1 MQTKTSTQAAKH
13 NGVPEDIMEQ
23 ISANKRLAEF
33 HARKGNTA
41 KSEMYAR
48 RVDELSA
55 GLQDPSESE
64 EERMQREIE
73 ATWRM
78 LGEGKYDEIIDLYGR
93 REEAY
98 YIDLV
103 TAALFRSK
111 RYEAAEAYLDQFP
124 PEEGILLK
132 RKSLEVLKSIE
143 APLDV
148 EPRVHMIIL
157 CHNRAK
163 ELTLALSELAKT
175 KYRNYA
181 VYIADNGSEDGSW
194 DVLQEAVKAFPE
206 HVEVHMERLPTNI
219 GRPAGHNWLMT
230 NYEHEAAEY
239 IAIGD
244 DDLVSVPPNWLSDMV
259 KTAKLFP
266 KCGAVGGKALD
277 QGLPAVIHGGI
288 RRFEYFAEQ
297 HFKISNEG
305 NQADTGCFD
314 VVDMTDHVIACLQI
328 YDKKALDEVGLFDIR
343 FSPCQLVDIEHHL
356 RMRLAGWNIVFNGL
370 VAFEHLRGMGK
381 KAAKDRA
388 LIGNS
393 IGNAVKLLHK
403 YDKDEVQAFIETS
416 GVKYKKW
423 LHGGSD
429 RNI

>member
-1 MQTKTSTQAAKH
+1 MQTKADTPDKT
-13 NGVPEDIMEQ
+13 MERVAS
-23 ISANKRLAEF
+23 IRRLADH
-33 HARKGNTA
+33 HARLGNMQ

-48 RVDELSA
+48 QAEELA
-55 GLQDPSESE
+55 GSITYRPESE
-64 EERMQREIE
+64 EERLQREVE
-73 ATWRM
+73 ETWRM
-78 LGEGKYDEIIDLYGR
+78 LGEGKYDEIVDRYGR

-98 YIDLV
+98 FIDLV

-111 RYEAAEAYLDQFP
+111 RYDTAEAYLSQFP
-124 PEEGILLK
+124 ADDGILLK
-132 RKSLEVLKSIE
+132 RKTLETLKALE
-143 APLDV
+143 APLDASSDA

-163 ELTLALSELAKT
+163 ELPLAFSELAKT
-175 KYRNYA
+175 SYKNYA
-181 VYIADNGSEDGSW
+181 VYIADNGSEDGTW

-206 HVEVHMERLPTNI
+206 HVDVHMERLPTNI
-219 GRPAGHNWLMT
+219 GRPAGHNWLLT
-230 NYEHEAAEY
+230 KHDHSAAEY

-244 DDLVSVPPNWLSDMV
+244 DDLVSVPPNWLTDMV

-266 KCGAVGGKALD
+266 CCGAVGGKALNP
-277 QGLPAVIHGGI
+277 GLPAVIHGGI
-288 RRFEYFAEQ
+288 RKFEYFAEQ

-305 NQADTGCFD
+305 NQADTGVFD

-328 YDKKALDEVGLFDIR
+328 YDKKALDDVGLFDIR

-356 RMRLAGWNIVFNGL
+356 RMRMRGWNIVFNGL
-370 VAFEHLRGMGK
+370 IAFEHLRGMGQ

-393 IGNAVKLLHK
+393 IGNAVKILHK
-403 YDKDEVQAFIETS
+403 YDANEVQAFIEAERL
-416 GVKYKKW
+416 KYTDW
-423 LHGGSD
+423 LRGGSD